1 LSADLELFE
10 TTCPVPAWAD
20 RSAGH
25 ERTRLAAASRRRRD
39 AQPSTQ
45 ARTSASRSAPDTI
58 IKKLSSAGAFY
69 LNKVQYLVGAQ
80 HGFQQVLVITNGDK
94 PGDTITVT
102 DLEGEILIEHTR
114 PAPGTGYVGNARP
127 PGPHTNKPRPSPKS

>member
-1 LSADLELFE
+1 MSALDSPPQAAGAATRSHQPRPAPAPADL
-10 TTCPVPAWAD
+10 P
-20 RSAGH
+20 
-25 ERTRLAAASRRRRD
+25 
-39 AQPSTQ
+39 
-45 ARTSASRSAPDTI
+45 PDTV

-127 PGPHTNKPRPSPKS
+127 LGPHTNKPRPSPKS